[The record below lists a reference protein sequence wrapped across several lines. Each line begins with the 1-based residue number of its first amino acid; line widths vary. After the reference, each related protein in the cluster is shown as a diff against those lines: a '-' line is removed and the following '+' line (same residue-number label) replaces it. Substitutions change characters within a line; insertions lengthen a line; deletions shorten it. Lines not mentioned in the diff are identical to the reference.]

1 MKLACAHSRA
11 GRKTHKHAHL
21 YSPRVLD
28 MTGRA
33 ELRTKMDTQ
42 QPMIYIS
49 EQKYLK
55 SLKHIKF
62 LRKEMLG

>member
-1 MKLACAHSRA
+1 MHIFKRA
-11 GRKTHKHAHL
+11 KL

-28 MTGRA
+28 ITGRA

-42 QPMIYIS
+42 QPMIYAQ

-55 SLKHIKF
+55 SLKYIFKG
-62 LRKEMLG
+62 RKC